1 MPPLRVESLSMKTI
15 AALMLTL
22 LSATYAVAQ
31 QPGTDEQAAP
41 EEPKSYTV
49 EVVIFT
55 YAEPVGVG
63 TEIFPPDAPEPAAL
77 PDEETGQAADDETGA
92 AAPPDSAVPATAATG
107 DEAPAFAFHVLTSD
121 EYTMQDILDRLH
133 RLDVYRTVMHFGW
146 TQPALSRDETTPI
159 ELRTFG
165 DPPAGLDGNFTLYL
179 SRFLH
184 LVVDLSL
191 EADTAA
197 PTDQPVAGF
206 GDDRDRTG
214 PEQAQL
220 PVHYR
225 IEENRIVKSGDIRYF
240 DHPKFG
246 VVAKVTRVD
255 DADEKSAHADGPQS
269 LAFLVGQ

>member
-1 MPPLRVESLSMKTI
+1 MKTI

-22 LSATYAVAQ
+22 LPATFALAQ

-41 EEPKSYTV
+41 EEPKHYTV

-55 YAEPVGVG
+55 YAESVGVG

-77 PDEETGQAADDETGA
+77 PDEETGQAAGDETGA
-92 AAPPDSAVPATAATG
+92 GAPPDTAVPDAAAARN
-107 DEAPAFAFHVLTSD
+107 EAPAFAFQVLTSD

-165 DPPAGLDGNFTLYL
+165 DPPAGLDGNFTLYV

-191 EADTAA
+191 EADTTA
-197 PTDQPVAGF
+197 PTDQPVARF
-206 GDDRDRTG
+206 GDDRGGSAPDG
-214 PEQAQL
+214 PQL

-225 IEENRIVKSGDIRYF
+225 IQENRIVNSGDIRYF

-246 VVAKVTRVD
+246 VVAKITRVD
-255 DADEKSAHADGPQS
+255 DADEKAADADGPQS
-269 LAFLVGQ
+269 LAFRVGQ

>member
-1 MPPLRVESLSMKTI
+1 MKTI
-15 AALMLTL
+15 AALMLTVL
-22 LSATYAVAQ
+22 PATFAVAQ
-31 QPGTDEQAAP
+31 QPGADEQAAP

-55 YAEPVGVG
+55 YAEPVGTG
-63 TEIFPPDAPEPAAL
+63 TETFPPDAPEPAAV
-77 PDEETGQAADDETGA
+77 PDEENGQTPGDETGA
-92 AAPPDSAVPATAATG
+92 GAPPDTAPPDAAAMHN
-107 DEAPAFAFHVLTSD
+107 DAPAFAFHVLTRN
-121 EYTMQDILDRLH
+121 EFTMQDILDRLH

-191 EADTAA
+191 QADTAT

-206 GDDRDRTG
+206 GDDRERRG

-225 IEENRIVKSGDIRYF
+225 IQENRIVKSGDIRYF

-255 DADEKSAHADGPQS
+255 DADEKSAHADGQQS